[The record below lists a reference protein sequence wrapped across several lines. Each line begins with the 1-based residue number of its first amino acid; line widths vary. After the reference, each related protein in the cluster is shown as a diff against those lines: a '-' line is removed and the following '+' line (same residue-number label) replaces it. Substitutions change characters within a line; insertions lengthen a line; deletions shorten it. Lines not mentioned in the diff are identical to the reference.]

1 MSRLWRVLSTIRAC
15 RARTIEG
22 IEEGIEETG
31 TTELGISGNT
41 GTTYQNNPSEEAI
54 FGINRIKEQHD
65 SVKLQNGEVML
76 KND

>member
-1 MSRLWRVLSTIRAC
+1 MQSQSNRGNRGRNRGNWP
-15 RARTIEG
+15 
-22 IEEGIEETG
+22 G

-41 GTTYQNNPSEEAI
+41 GTTYQNNPSEGAI
-54 FGINRIKEQHD
+54 IGINRIKEQHD